1 MNNRNNKKKTLTDT
15 VASMYPEL
23 LQSLTVRD
31 INSERVLCKADSFA
45 SVEAAEPVGGT
56 EHWHRRR

>member
-1 MNNRNNKKKTLTDT
+1 
-15 VASMYPEL
+15 MYPEL

-56 EHWHRRR
+56 EHWHERR